1 MAEPIVMVLT
11 AMLLGQ
17 VVMSV
22 PVLLI
27 NRATRA
33 YRLPLALF
41 LIACGVLALNAIVP
55 VAFPDRYQA
64 YTVVGFPMLFVL
76 CPALRL
82 YIEGLTAQTHW
93 TLSKATL
100 KQFVLIWPALG
111 VSCLMALLPMQQH
124 QALFVTDEVPGGLY
138 VVILAGSMLVL
149 MCLWLLECGLTL
161 LMITKRLLAFRAA
174 LKARY
179 SNLDDPRIFA
189 AKRLV
194 FIAVCIWVLALSSAF
209 LSSLLGHT
217 ILTLGS
223 EMLIALILIWS
234 LTFFA
239 MQQTSPLLA
248 PEADCALSKQRAP
261 GTSLSEGSISKY
273 HKSALDESQSARI
286 VNKITHAMQDNQLY
300 LDADLTLQKLSQVSG
315 VSPNYLS
322 QVLNETLQM
331 NFFDFVNHWRIEASK
346 SRLLTSQDSVLHIAL
361 EVGFN
366 ARSSFYKA
374 FKKETGLTPG
384 EYRLSRQTD
393 RK

>member
-1 MAEPIVMVLT
+1 MAESIVMVLT

-41 LIACGVLALNAIVP
+41 LIASGVLALNAIVP
-55 VAFPDRYQA
+55 VAFPDWYQV

-93 TLSKATL
+93 ALNKTAL
-100 KQFVLIWPALG
+100 KQFVLIWPALAA
-111 VSCLMALLPMQQH
+111 SCLMALLPMQQH
-124 QALFVTDEVPGGLY
+124 RTLFVTDEVPGGLY
-138 VVILAGSMLVL
+138 AVILAGAMLVL

-161 LMITKRLLAFRAA
+161 LVIAKRLLAFRAA

-194 FIAVCIWVLALSSAF
+194 YIAMCIWVLALSSAF
-209 LSSLLGHT
+209 LSSVLGHT

-239 MQQTSPLLA
+239 MQQTTPLLA
-248 PEADCALSKQRAP
+248 PEADCALSKQGA
-261 GTSLSEGSISKY
+261 LSEGTGSKY

-300 LDADLTLQKLSQVSG
+300 LDADLTLQKLSQISG

-346 SRLLTSQDSVLHIAL
+346 ARLLTSQDSVLHIAL

-393 RK
+393 RQ

>member
-55 VAFPDRYQA
+55 VVFPDWYQI

-124 QALFVTDEVPGGLY
+124 QALFVTDEAPGGLY
-138 VVILAGSMLVL
+138 AVILAGAMLVL
-149 MCLWLLECGLTL
+149 MCLWLFECGLTL
-161 LMITKRLLAFRAA
+161 LVIAKRLLAFRAA

-194 FIAVCIWVLALSSAF
+194 FISVCIWVLALSSAF

-239 MQQTSPLLA
+239 MQQSSPLLA
-248 PEADCALSKQRAP
+248 PEADCALSKQGTP
-261 GTSLSEGSISKY
+261 DTSLSEGSISKY
-273 HKSALDESQSARI
+273 SKSALDEFQSARI

-346 SRLLTSQDSVLHIAL
+346 SRLLASQDSVLHIAL

-384 EYRLSRQTD
+384 EFRRENVSASE
-393 RK
+393 

>member
-41 LIACGVLALNAIVP
+41 LIASGVLALNAIVP
-55 VAFPDRYQA
+55 VAFPDWYQV
-64 YTVVGFPMLFVL
+64 YTVIGFPMLFVL

-93 TLSKATL
+93 TLNKATL
-100 KQFVLIWPALG
+100 KQFVLIWPALA

-124 QALFVTDEVPGGLY
+124 RALFVTDEVPGGLY
-138 VVILAGSMLVL
+138 AVVLAGAMLVL
-149 MCLWLLECGLTL
+149 MCLWLFECGLTL
-161 LMITKRLLAFRAA
+161 LVIAKRLLAFRAA

-189 AKRLV
+189 AKRLA
-194 FIAVCIWVLALSSAF
+194 FIAICIWALALSSAF
-209 LSSLLGHT
+209 LFSLLEHT
-217 ILTLGS
+217 ILTLGTD
-223 EMLIALILIWS
+223 MLIALILIWS

-248 PEADCALSKQRAP
+248 PEAGCAANKQDAP
-261 GTSLSEGSISKY
+261 GTEGSGGKY

-286 VNKITHAMQDNQLY
+286 VNKITHAMQEEQLY
-300 LDADLTLQKLSQVSG
+300 LDADLTLQKLSQKSG

-346 SRLLTSQDSVLHIAL
+346 ARLLASQDSVLHIAL

-374 FKKETGLTPG
+374 FKKETGQTPG
-384 EYRLSRQTD
+384 EFRD
-393 RK
+393 RNR